1 LSAAAT
7 LYLDLFRYAGYAAAD
22 RVWMRRGDASI
33 AATGDDFVGDMLNR
47 WPLASEIVL
56 LDHQ

>member
-1 LSAAAT
+1 
-7 LYLDLFRYAGYAAAD
+7 
-22 RVWMRRGDASI
+22 MRRGDASI